1 MQITLRT
8 SIENLKIG
16 ETSSQLS
23 CQSFIEFGYF
33 GVHFSVTFSSASS
46 VVDSFQICGE
56 CFPVFARDIFE
67 CVAYHMRDAALLLRL
82 RECCRYGL
90 LNARESV

>member
-23 CQSFIEFGYF
+23 CLQGFLL
-33 GVHFSVTFSSASS
+33 VRS

-56 CFPVFARDIFE
+56 CFPVFVRDIFE